1 MGHTPFGL
9 ICGIIKRFIPTY
21 VGHTSVS
28 VSVPVSLSGS
38 SPHTWGI
45 HFTPQGWTVNVRFIP
60 TYVGHTN
67 LTQYDTGNYAV
78 HPHIRGAYGSS
89 PRRRWGSAVHPHIR
103 GAYYQGATVQR
114 TCGRFIPTYVGH
126 THFRAS
132 ARALISVHPHIRGAY
147 YLYKLSVSQVL
158 GSSPHTWGILSQG
171 PHIPQILRFI
181 PTYVGH
187 T

>member
-1 MGHTPFGL
+1 M
-9 ICGIIKRFIPTY
+9 
-21 VGHTSVS
+21 
-28 VSVPVSLSGS
+28 
-38 SPHTWGI
+38 
-45 HFTPQGWTVNVRFIP
+45 
-60 TYVGHTN
+60 GHTN

-187 T
+187 TRNGGDPDCPLTVHPHIRGAYQRKLSYNATVIRFIPTYVGHTRY